1 MCLFKQKLML
11 SCSFK
16 YDQICNSHYYE
27 ALLCYLSQT
36 YMFNNPTLRDIMVIP
51 ELGFLNKSSCLAA
64 ALSVVIMKLC
74 CAHTRLQVVPELG
87 FMSKSCSFVCDQI
100 TILIVIIVLPRS
112 ILEVQKTHRRFQN
125 GKTRGGFVEQKLML
139 G

>member
-1 MCLFKQKLML
+1 
-11 SCSFK
+11 
-16 YDQICNSHYYE
+16 
-27 ALLCYLSQT
+27 
-36 YMFNNPTLRDIMVIP
+36 MFNNLTLGDRTVIP

-64 ALSVVIMKLC
+64 TLSVATMKLC

-87 FMSKSCSFVCDQI
+87 FRRKSCSFVCDQI

-112 ILEVQKTHRRFQN
+112 ILEVQKTHIRFQN
-125 GKTRGGFVEQKLML
+125 GNTRGGSLEQNLML